1 MSFQTSWQLC
11 EDGQIIIR
19 FYANNS
25 VGEIISGRVSILKDS
40 FSPQII
46 INSPAPYEMFGNS
59 TFNFDLTIIENNLN
73 STWYTLND
81 GAKNEF
87 VGNMGTIDQGAWD
100 ACNNGSVLI
109 RFYANDTAENVAFE
123 EIIVRKN
130 IHCPNITIISPTLYE
145 EFSNV
150 APNFELLVIDPNLNT
165 TWYTLND
172 GLKYVFS
179 GTSGIINQSAWI
191 SCESGTV
198 SIKFYANNSAGN
210 TAFKEVI
217 VKNIFSPIIEILS
230 PTENQMF
237 GSFTFNFNIT
247 IIDVNLDATWYSL
260 NDGLTNYTFSG
271 TSGTIEQSAW
281 DNENDGIII
290 LRFYANDSFGYI
302 GYDEVQLIKDAI
314 SPYIKINFPAQN
326 DLFGNSTFSFDLT
339 INETYLQSTWYSL
352 DGGMTNYTFSG
363 TSGVISQSA
372 WDDCVN
378 GTVLLRFYARD
389 SIGHVSSDEII
400 VRKDS
405 INPEISILT
414 PLENDLFGNTTFD
427 FNLIIHEPNLDT
439 TWYTFEGGVTIY
451 FFSGLIGTIDQGAW
465 DSCNEG
471 VVHLRFYANDSL
483 GNLGYTE
490 TTIIK
495 DTIPPYIMV
504 NYPEQ
509 YTLFGNNSLGFDL
522 TINELYLEST
532 WYTLDGGLNNYT
544 FSGTNGTINQTAW
557 DDCANGTILL
567 RFYARDSVGHVS
579 FDEVIIRKDN
589 ISPEISILTPI
600 ENTVFGDST
609 FNFTLVIN
617 EPHLDTTWY
626 TLDGG
631 VTIYFFSG
639 LNGTIDQGAW
649 DNCNDRVVYLR
660 FYAIDSVGNTAFKE
674 IIVFKSFILTPKKA
688 FAIIVGVSNYP
699 GTSNDLMYC
708 RSDAITMHT
717 MLRSQYNFIPA
728 NMIFLTDSEATRSA
742 IFNAFTTIKNQMSSE
757 DIFFFYFS
765 GHGGEASSTLHYICP
780 YDSIPFNPSI
790 FIYDLELDNLL
801 DQLPCQEKFVMVDA
815 CNSGGFIPEV
825 QAGNRFIMTACQAN
839 QLSWET
845 SELRHGVFTFFFID
859 SIFVAPDSNG
869 DGIRSMEEQFPY
881 ARSETIDYMLGWGE
895 LQQPS
900 NYDGISGQ
908 TVLFPSIGSLSL
920 VPNGNELH
928 YSFYLYG
935 HGLLRCL
942 NITVCSVY
950 QNISLKIVDL
960 RSFSPSSTGFGYYSG
975 IIQLEEGFNV
985 SGYEIHAEIEGYSLK
1000 TIVRTFGD
1008 TDNDGLYDILEI
1020 INNIDPTLNDTDSD
1034 GLSDYDEYYGITS
1047 PILYDTDGDGMPDG
1061 YEVNNGLNPLSD
1073 DTLLDLDGD
1082 GLNNIIEYNLGTY
1095 VNNPDTD
1102 NDGMYDG
1109 YEYEND
1115 LDLFI
1120 NDANSDN
1127 DGDTLK
1133 NILEY
1138 QLGSFANNDDTD
1150 GDGMDDGWEYNNG
1163 LDLFTDD
1170 TNLDPDND
1178 GLDNLGEYQNDTDP
1192 NVEDTDG
1199 DTWNDGDEVDR
1210 GTDPLDP
1217 DDYPRPPAAISGYRL
1232 SLIIGFL
1239 ALPVI
1244 IIISKNILNKHDKH

>member
-1 MSFQTSWQLC
+1 MKAKRFCYLLFLLILFVFLNFLGNRELRQELRNTELIQTSSNGNYIDPEWIEFWGKDKQDEGHCIEIDSYGNIYVAGFTNSSSIKKQDILLIKYNSAGEELWNFTWGGNGEDVCNDIGIDSTDNIYLAGSTNSYGGGGMDSLLLKVNSSGDIEWYRTFGGSKYESYSSIAIDSSGDIWVVGMVTNTGTLGDETNINIDRYDHLGNRDPKTIWGMLGNDYCTSVALDSNEEIWIVGYNERIDEILLLKFNKQGSNQKFFHWGFYDDGIPTDIAIDSSDNMFLGGHFYNSPVKIHDFFLIKVNSTGYFHWSREWGETGVDKSYGVALDSNENVYFCGSTSSLGQGLEDVCLIKYSNKEGVQLFNATWGGNLNDSGLALKCDSSDNIYIAGFTHSYGAGLSDSFLLKSSPIFEINVNQPKENHFYGYDAPPFQIEVVSEFNNRWYTLNNGTPYYFSGVSGTINQTAWQLC

-46 INSPAPYEMFGNS
+46 INSPTPYEMFGNL

-81 GAKNEF
+81 GTKNEF

-100 ACNNGSVLI
+100 TCNNGSVLI
-109 RFYANDTAENVAFE
+109 RFYANDTAGNVAFE

-130 IHCPNITIISPTLYE
+130 IYYPNITIISPTLYE

-172 GLKYVFS
+172 GLKYFFL
-179 GTSGIINQSAWI
+179 GTSGVINQSAWN

-198 SIKFYANNSAGN
+198 SIKFYANNSVGN

-217 VKNIFSPIIEILS
+217 IL
-230 PTENQMF
+230 
-237 GSFTFNFNIT
+237 
-247 IIDVNLDATWYSL
+247 
-260 NDGLTNYTFSG
+260 
-271 TSGTIEQSAW
+271 
-281 DNENDGIII
+281 
-290 LRFYANDSFGYI
+290 
-302 GYDEVQLIKDAI
+302 
-314 SPYIKINFPAQN
+314 
-326 DLFGNSTFSFDLT
+326 
-339 INETYLQSTWYSL
+339 
-352 DGGMTNYTFSG
+352 
-363 TSGVISQSA
+363 
-372 WDDCVN
+372 
-378 GTVLLRFYARD
+378 
-389 SIGHVSSDEII
+389 
-400 VRKDS
+400 
-405 INPEISILT
+405 
-414 PLENDLFGNTTFD
+414 
-427 FNLIIHEPNLDT
+427 
-439 TWYTFEGGVTIY
+439 
-451 FFSGLIGTIDQGAW
+451 
-465 DSCNEG
+465 
-471 VVHLRFYANDSL
+471 
-483 GNLGYTE
+483 
-490 TTIIK
+490 
-495 DTIPPYIMV
+495 
-504 NYPEQ
+504 
-509 YTLFGNNSLGFDL
+509 
-522 TINELYLEST
+522 
-532 WYTLDGGLNNYT
+532 
-544 FSGTNGTINQTAW
+544 
-557 DDCANGTILL
+557 
-567 RFYARDSVGHVS
+567 
-579 FDEVIIRKDN
+579 
-589 ISPEISILTPI
+589 
-600 ENTVFGDST
+600 
-609 FNFTLVIN
+609 
-617 EPHLDTTWY
+617 
-626 TLDGG
+626 
-631 VTIYFFSG
+631 
-639 LNGTIDQGAW
+639 
-649 DNCNDRVVYLR
+649 
-660 FYAIDSVGNTAFKE
+660 
-674 IIVFKSFILTPKKA
+674 KSFPLTPKRA

-717 MLRSQYNFIPA
+717 MLRSRYNFIPA
-728 NMIFLTDSEATRSA
+728 NMILLTDSEATRSA
-742 IFNAFTTIKNQMSSE
+742 IFSAFTTIKNQISTE

-765 GHGGEASSTLHYICP
+765 GHGGEASSSLHFICP
-780 YDSIPFNPSI
+780 YDSIPSNPSL

-801 DQLPCQEKFVMVDA
+801 DQLPCSEKFVMVDA

-845 SELRHGVFTFFFID
+845 SELRHGVFTFFFLD

-869 DGIRSMEEQFPY
+869 DGVRSMEEQFPY

-935 HGLLRCL
+935 HGILRCL

-950 QNISLKIVDL
+950 QNINLKIVDL
-960 RSFSPSSTGFGYYSG
+960 RPFSLSSTGFGYYSG

-1000 TIVRTFGD
+1000 TIVKTFGD

-1020 INNIDPTLNDTDSD
+1020 KNGMNPALNDSDSD

-1061 YEVNNGLNPLSD
+1061 YEVNNGLNPLTD

-1127 DGDTLK
+1127 DGDTLE

-1217 DDYPRPPAAISGYRL
+1217 DDYPRPPAAISGYHL